1 MYTRILVPLDGSR
14 AAEEALAPAAAIA
27 RRTGAELG
35 LALVHVSVASALAAA
50 PATVDFDELDRVQ
63 LEDEAVYLRRVTERL
78 NAEHD
83 LRVSAH
89 HLSGPVVDTLAAH
102 IQGAHVDLVVMTTHG
117 RGAVG
122 RFWLGSVADGL
133 VRTVAT
139 PVLML
144 RASDQPG
151 GRPVEFRRILVP
163 LDQSPVAEHAVLA
176 ARELLEEEGECL
188 LVSVIDP
195 SPLMKVAPLP
205 FGLVPEV
212 PADNELQDT
221 TRAYLERVARHVR
234 RLGARARTS
243 VRIAGNPAVEILS
256 EAARERVDAI
266 VVTSHGVGGFRRFL
280 LGSVV
285 DKLVRGAEVPV
296 LVCRPPAQQR
306 PTAARR
312 AMAVHRAS

>member
-27 RRTGAELG
+27 RRTGAELE

-50 PATVDFDELDRVQ
+50 PATVDFGELDRVQ

-78 NAEHD
+78 SAEHD
-83 LRVSAH
+83 LRVAAH
-89 HLSGPVVDTLAAH
+89 HLSGPVVDTLAEH
-102 IQGAHVDLVVMTTHG
+102 IHGAHVDLVVMTTHG

-122 RFWLGSVADGL
+122 RLWLGSVADGL

-151 GRPVEFRRILVP
+151 GRAVEFRRILVP

-212 PADNELQDT
+212 PLDNELQDT

-243 VRIAGNPAVEILS
+243 VRIAGNPALEILS

-285 DKLVRGAEVPV
+285 DKLVRGADVPV

-312 AMAVHRAS
+312 AMAIHRAS

>member
-1 MYTRILVPLDGSR
+1 
-14 AAEEALAPAAAIA
+14 
-27 RRTGAELG
+27 
-35 LALVHVSVASALAAA
+35 VHV
-50 PATVDFDELDRVQ
+50 D
-63 LEDEAVYLRRVTERL
+63 
-78 NAEHD
+78 HD
-83 LRVSAH
+83 VRVSAH

-102 IQGAHVDLVVMTTHG
+102 IHGAHVDLVVMTTHG

-151 GRPVEFRRILVP
+151 GHPVRFRRVLVP

-205 FGLVPEV
+205 FGLIPDVAV
-212 PADNELQDT
+212 DNELQDT

-243 VRIAGNPAVEILS
+243 VRIAGSPAVEILE
-256 EAARERVDAI
+256 EADRERVDAI

-285 DKLVRGAEVPV
+285 DKLVRGATVPV
-296 LVCRPPAQQR
+296 LVCRPPAGVR
-306 PTAARR
+306 SPAARR
-312 AMAVHRAS
+312 PMAVHRAG

>member
-1 MYTRILVPLDGSR
+1 MYSRILVPLDGSR
-14 AAEEALAPAAAIA
+14 AAEEALPAAAAIA
-27 RRTGAELG
+27 RRTGAELE

-50 PATVDFDELDRVQ
+50 PATVDFGELDRVQ
-63 LEDEAVYLRRVTERL
+63 LEDEAVYLRRITERL
-78 NAEHD
+78 NAAHD

-122 RFWLGSVADGL
+122 RLWLGSVADGL

-139 PVLML
+139 PVLDASRERPAG
-144 RASDQPG
+144 RASRRVP
-151 GRPVEFRRILVP
+151 RILVP

-176 ARELLEEEGECL
+176 ARELLEDEGECL

-212 PADNELQDT
+212 AVDNELQDT

-243 VRIAGNPAVEILS
+243 VRIAGNPAPEILS

-296 LVCRPPAQQR
+296 LVCRPPAEQR
-306 PTAARR
+306 PTAAPRT
-312 AMAVHRAS
+312 MAIHRAS

>member
-1 MYTRILVPLDGSR
+1 MYSRILVPLDGSL
-14 AAEEALAPAAAIA
+14 AAEAALPVAAAIA
-27 RRTGAELG
+27 QRTGADLE

-50 PATVDFDELDRVQ
+50 PAAVDFGELDRVQ
-63 LEDEAVYLRRVTERL
+63 LEDEAVYLRRVTERMH
-78 NAEHD
+78 ADHD
-83 LRVSAH
+83 LRVAAH

-102 IQGAHVDLVVMTTHG
+102 IDGAHVDLVVMTTHG
-117 RGAVG
+117 RGAMG
-122 RFWLGSVADGL
+122 RLWLGSVADGL
-133 VRTVAT
+133 IRTVAT

-144 RASDQPG
+144 RAAEEPG
-151 GRPVEFRRILVP
+151 GRPVHFRRVMVP

-205 FGLVPEV
+205 FGLIPEV
-212 PADNELQDT
+212 PVDGELQDT

-234 RLGARARTS
+234 RLGARARTA
-243 VRIAGNPAVEILS
+243 VRIAGNPAVEILD
-256 EAARERVDAI
+256 EARRERVDAI

-285 DKLVRGAEVPV
+285 DKLVRSADVPV
-296 LVCRPPAQQR
+296 LVCRPPVAQR
-306 PTAARR
+306 PPAARR
-312 AMAVHRAS
+312 GMAVHRAG

>member
-1 MYTRILVPLDGSR
+1 MYRRILVPVDGSI
-14 AAEEALAPAAAIA
+14 AAEQALPVAAEVAL
-27 RRTGAELG
+27 RSGASLE
-35 LALVHVSVASALAAA
+35 LALVHVSLAAALAAA
-50 PATVDFDELDRVQ
+50 PVAVDFQELDRLQ
-63 LEDEAVYLRRVTERL
+63 LEDEAAYLRRLTERL
-78 NAEHD
+78 QAEYG
-83 LRVSAH
+83 LSINSH
-89 HLSGPVVDTLAAH
+89 HLAGPIVDTLVAH
-102 IQGAHVDLVVMTTHG
+102 IRDAKVDLVVITTHG

-122 RFWLGSVADGL
+122 RLWLGSVADGL
-133 VRTVAT
+133 VRLAT
-139 PVLML
+139 APVLML
-144 RASDQPG
+144 RSTAHAGS
-151 GRPVEFRRILVP
+151 RTAFRRVLVP
-163 LDQSPVAEHAVLA
+163 LDQSAAAEEAVGA
-176 ARELLEEEGECL
+176 AGKLLEEEGECL

>member
-14 AAEEALAPAAAIA
+14 AAEEALPAAAALA
-27 RRTGAELG
+27 RRTGAELE

-50 PATVDFDELDRVQ
+50 PATVDFGELDRVQ

-78 NAEHD
+78 DAEHD

-89 HLSGPVVDTLAAH
+89 HRSGPVVDTLAAH
-102 IQGAHVDLVVMTTHG
+102 IEGARVDLVVMTTHG

-122 RFWLGSVADGL
+122 RLWLGSVADGL

-212 PADNELQDT
+212 PLDNELQDT

-266 VVTSHGVGGFRRFL
+266 VVTSHGGGGFRRFL